1 MTRFRLGLATLCL
14 LLIGSMTIAADK
26 PSIYTLMVGIN
37 HYGKPVDPAY
47 GASDLNG
54 PKNDID
60 LFKALL
66 TGTYGMLDD
75 SDHVRILLDQQATHA
90 DIAAA
95 FKEQLVEK
103 AKKDPNSVFVFYFS
117 GHGSLAFDDNGD
129 EGDGYDETL
138 VAYDSRSAGGSDIRD
153 DEIETWINE
162 LKTYSQ
168 NIVLVIDAC
177 HSGTISKAPGLIARR
192 APIDDRQKPAG
203 AILNTTKKTRPG
215 ALDGSE
221 KAVSIISGSMAEEVS
236 NEDVIETK
244 DGKRYHGLMTY
255 GLVQSLQHDPILTYR
270 QAAAASEQFVH
281 KRAPSQHPQ
290 AEGDIE
296 RLIFGGIGERQTPYI
311 PVSQVQKD
319 GISVAVGE
327 SQGIQ
332 VGALL
337 AVYSP
342 TAKKLEGETDKIAEA
357 VVIESGISSSTATFI
372 NAPSQPVSTKA
383 KVRIISPYSSGQKLK
398 VALEAATGEYR
409 LDATKAQSIR
419 ERMKNSALITI
430 VDDPKIATMFVGSAC
445 LAEGLPTST
454 SGCSPSI
461 FVSTSDQI
469 KALHDFST
477 PIKPLETAT
486 AAVAGALE
494 SFARQENLRSL
505 TNNTSPLKVDFT
517 FIAVD
522 VQIANGRGIIA
533 GQSPVTDVNVVPVKI
548 DDNFQ
553 FQVANNSEQDFYYS
567 IIALG
572 SSGSV
577 SIVTDTPSG
586 EKVLAGKTV
595 YTKPVLQAG
604 APYGLESYVLL
615 VTTSPTNLTFLS
627 QPGVRNAGP
636 GALARLVDDLANPNI
651 RDAKRQTALDL
662 NSWVTARVDLNI
674 HP

>member
-1 MTRFRLGLATLCL
+1 MTRLWLLLATLCL
-14 LLIGSMTIAADK
+14 FLIASIANTADK
-26 PSIYTLMVGIN
+26 PSMYILMVGIN

-66 TGTYGMLDD
+66 IDTYRMPND
-75 SDHVRILLDQQATHA
+75 SDHIRILLDQQATHA
-90 DIAAA
+90 KIAAA

-103 AKKDPNSVFVFYFS
+103 AKRDPNSVFVFYFS

-168 NIVLVIDAC
+168 NIVLIMDAC

-203 AILNTTKKTRPG
+203 ATLASPKQTKPG

-255 GLVQSLQHDPILTYR
+255 GLVQSLEHDPILTYR
-270 QAAAASEQFVH
+270 QATTASEQFVH
-281 KRAPSQHPQ
+281 RRAPSQHPQ

-296 RLIFGGIGERQTPYI
+296 RIIFGGIGERQTPYI

-319 GISVAVGE
+319 GISVGAGE
-327 SQGIQ
+327 SQGVQ

-337 AVYSP
+337 AVYSAS
-342 TAKKLEGETDKIAEA
+342 AKKLEGETDKIAEA
-357 VVIESGISSSTATFI
+357 VVTESGISSSKARFVS
-372 NAPSQPVSTKA
+372 APKQPVSTKA
-383 KVRIISPYSSGQKLK
+383 KVRIISPYSSGQKLRI
-398 VALEAATGEYR
+398 ALKSPTGEYR
-409 LDATKAQSIR
+409 LDSTTAQSIR
-419 ERMKNSALITI
+419 DRMKNSALVTI
-430 VDDPKIATMFVGSAC
+430 VDDQTTATMYVGSAC
-445 LAEGLPTST
+445 LAEGVPIPPT
-454 SGCSPSI
+454 GCTQSL
-461 FVSTSDQI
+461 FVSTADQD

-477 PIKPLETAT
+477 PIEPN
-486 AAVAGALE
+486 AVAAASVARALE
-494 SFARQENLRSL
+494 SFARQENLRTL
-505 TNNTSPLKVDFT
+505 TNNASPLSVDFT

-522 VQIANGRGIIA
+522 VQIIDGHGTIA
-533 GQSPVTDVNVVPVKI
+533 GQTPVNALKTIPVKVK
-548 DDNFQ
+548 DSFQ
-553 FQVANNSEQDFYYS
+553 FQVTNKSEQDLYYS

-572 SSGSV
+572 SSGGSR
-577 SIVTDTPSG
+577 SLPMYLPAKKCSPARPSTRNLFCRPAPLTDLKAT
-586 EKVLAGKTV
+586 
-595 YTKPVLQAG
+595 
-604 APYGLESYVLL
+604 SY
-615 VTTSPTNLTFLS
+615 LS
-627 QPGVRNAGP
+627 LPRP
-636 GALARLVDDLANPNI
+636 R
-651 RDAKRQTALDL
+651 T
-662 NSWVTARVDLNI
+662 
-674 HP
+674 